1 MQRYLDEQTRSWKAH
16 LAETERSTAMVTT
29 MLLLVIYA
37 SWAGV
42 DFLLER
48 ERLAQLLPERFSV
61 VGLAAILTVVL
72 WRVKSVTVDRI
83 AMALEVLV
91 AGAMVAHF
99 TVIVSH
105 TVFYTVAF
113 SLVFWGFGLMLRWH
127 WSLTAACFAALHLIH
142 LAIWLMYGGVDPA
155 TFVSFYLFLV
165 TTSMTSVV
173 GGVVR
178 MRLQRIAFVSAF
190 DLERKHEEIGALI
203 GNTSSAIWSV
213 DRLSRPIAGNQVFTA
228 RFQGDAGGTRWQ
240 AHYLRAFHGEQF
252 SVELTEEL
260 AGAAVPLEVSFNPI
274 RHGNEVTGVAV
285 FAQDIS
291 VRKTQEQRIARA
303 HRELLTASRLAGM
316 SEVASDVL
324 HNVGNALNSASVSA
338 QLAVERLQQLRIDRV
353 ERSAALLQAATKENG
368 PAGKVEQIGDYL
380 KQLGVSLSVGRA
392 STVTELQACLESL
405 DKVAKTVAAQ
415 NAHARVV
422 QVDEEVGVFELLAT
436 AVELCQPQL
445 GEVRVEVAPAD
456 ELSVRVDRFKIVQIL
471 SNMILHAG
479 LAAEA
484 AHRLDGVVR
493 VSVDGGASRLAI
505 EVADNGKLE
514 DRADSEV
521 VFRQAFGTGPDLHW
535 SHLAA
540 RQIGGELKCRVDEQ
554 AVLRLELPLR
564 ENRAAVE
571 VAAAIPA

>member
-1 MQRYLDEQTRSWKAH
+1 MQRYLDEQTRSWKAY
-16 LAETERSTAMVTT
+16 LARTERSTAMVTT
-29 MLLLVIYA
+29 ILVLVIYA

-48 ERLAQLLPERFSV
+48 ERLAQLLPERFTV
-61 VGLAAILTVVL
+61 VGLVAILAVVL
-72 WRVKSVTVDRI
+72 WRVKSVAVGRI
-83 AMALEVLV
+83 AMVLEVLA

-127 WSLTAACFAALHLIH
+127 WLLTAACFAALHLIH
-142 LAIWLMYGGVDPA
+142 LALWLLQGGVDPA
-155 TFVSFYLFLV
+155 TFFSLYVFLV
-165 TTSMTSVV
+165 TTSVSSVA

-178 MRLQRIAFVSAF
+178 VRLQRSAF
-190 DLERKHEEIGALI
+190 IAAFALERKHEEIGALI

-213 DRLSRPIAGNQVFTA
+213 DRLSRPIAGNQVFTD
-228 RFQGDAGGTRWQ
+228 RFQRDARGARWQ
-240 AHYLRAFHGEQF
+240 AHYLRAFQGEQF

-274 RHGNEVTGVAV
+274 RHGDEVTGVAV

-291 VRKTQEQRIARA
+291 VRKAQEQRLARA

-316 SEVASDVL
+316 ADVASDVL
-324 HNVGNALNSASVSA
+324 HNVGNALNSARVST
-338 QLAVERLQQLRIDRV
+338 QVAVERLQQLAVDRV
-353 ERSAALLQAATKENG
+353 ERSAALLQAARQNG
-368 PAGKVEQIGDYL
+368 PAGKVDQVGDYL

-392 STVTELQACLESL
+392 SAVTELQACLESL
-405 DKVAKTVAAQ
+405 DKVARTVAAQ
-415 NAHARVV
+415 DAHARVV
-422 QVDEEVGVFELLAT
+422 QVDEEVGVSELLAT

-445 GEVRVEVAPAD
+445 GEARVEVAPAD
-456 ELSVRVDRFKIVQIL
+456 ELSLRVDRFKIVQIL

-493 VSVDGGASRLAI
+493 VSVERGARRLAI

-521 VFRQAFGTGPDLHW
+521 VFRQAFGSGPDLHW

-564 ENRAAVE
+564 DSRAAVE
-571 VAAAIPA
+571 VTPG